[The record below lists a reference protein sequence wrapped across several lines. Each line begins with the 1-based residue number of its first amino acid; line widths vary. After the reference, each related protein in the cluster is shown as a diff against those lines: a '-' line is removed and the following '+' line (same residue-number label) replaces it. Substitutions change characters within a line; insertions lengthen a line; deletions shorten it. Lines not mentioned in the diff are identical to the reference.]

1 MISRES
7 LSAYI
12 KSRKKPVSFR
22 VMSKE
27 FCTTKK
33 ESNSLKKMLRQM
45 VRDGD
50 IAITPGGLYDKKH
63 ESAIAT
69 GYFEANREGYGFV
82 VLETPGERDV
92 FIPQRKTMGAMDADR
107 VIAVIENP
115 VRRDGRIVK
124 ILQRAHAN
132 VVGRLICTN
141 GRYYVQPKK
150 RSIPFTID
158 IPKLKKDKAKEGD
171 TVIVEIKQYD
181 SDDAPAVGKILKVLE
196 VADAPVSEIDSI
208 VEEFG
213 LPKRFSTTVSEEA
226 RQLPHH
232 ITPDIIAQRHDLRAL
247 NTVTIDGEKAKDF
260 DDAISIVKTPEGYR
274 LYVHIADVSHFVPW
288 ESNIDVEARQ
298 RGTSVYLPDRVIPML
313 PKRLSEELCSLRPN
327 RDRLAFTVE
336 MAFTAEGQRT
346 GVSCYTSVINSNE
359 RMTYTDVSRMLN
371 DGDKALR
378 QRYSY
383 LLGDFELMEGLC
395 AALRQR
401 RMKRGSLDFDLPE
414 PEVIIDI
421 LGNLEGIVSVR
432 RNPAHMLI
440 EEFMIAANEA
450 VAKRIADAG
459 VPSLYRIHE
468 EPDQRKMIDII
479 KVARH
484 LINVGRQRLSPR
496 DMPRLIDKAR
506 GGPYEELINY
516 LVLRS
521 LKQARYSVTNV
532 GHFGLASECY
542 THFTSPIRR
551 YPDLVVHRVLRD
563 VLANKRLSDKKLK
576 AFEAALGDI
585 AFHSSARERIADDV
599 ERETLKALRAWLM
612 KGMVGKTL
620 EGSIVGIN
628 AGGLKVRLKDYFV
641 DGFLDISAMVGDSY
655 VYDEADLSIKG
666 IRTKKR
672 FFIGDKLSVR
682 ISGVDMQEREVFF
695 AM

>member
-1 MISRES
+1 M
-7 LSAYI
+7 
-12 KSRKKPVSFR
+12 
-22 VMSKE
+22 
-27 FCTTKK
+27 
-33 ESNSLKKMLRQM
+33 
-45 VRDGD
+45 
-50 IAITPGGLYDKKH
+50 
-63 ESAIAT
+63 
-69 GYFEANREGYGFV
+69 
-82 VLETPGERDV
+82 
-92 FIPQRKTMGAMDADR
+92 
-107 VIAVIENP
+107 
-115 VRRDGRIVK
+115 
-124 ILQRAHAN
+124 QRAHAN
-132 VVGRLICTN
+132 VVGRVMCNN
-141 GRYYVQPKK
+141 GKFYVQPKK

-158 IPKLKKDKAKEGD
+158 IPRLKKDKVKEGD

-196 VADAPVSEIDSI
+196 AADAPLSEIDSI

-213 LPKRFSTTVSEEA
+213 LPKRFSATVSEEA
-226 RQLPHH
+226 RKLPQN
-232 ITPDIIAQRHDLRAL
+232 ITRDIIAQRRDLRSMH
-247 NTVTIDGEKAKDF
+247 TVTIDGEKAKDF
-260 DDAISIVKTPEGYR
+260 DDAISITKTPDGYR
-274 LYVHIADVSHFVPW
+274 LYVHIADVAHFVPW
-288 ESNIDVEARQ
+288 DSNIDVEARQ
-298 RGTSVYLPDRVIPML
+298 RGTSVYLPDRVVPML

-336 MAFTAEGQRT
+336 MAFTADGQRA

-378 QRYSY
+378 QRYDY
-383 LLGDFELMEGLC
+383 LLGEFELMEELC

-401 RMKRGSLDFDLPE
+401 RMSRGSLDFDLPE
-414 PEVIIDI
+414 PEVIIDL
-421 LGNLEGIVSVR
+421 LGNLEGIVSIR

-450 VAKRIADAG
+450 VAKRISDAAA
-459 VPSLYRIHE
+459 PSLYRIHE
-468 EPDQRKMIDII
+468 EPDDRKMIDIV

-484 LINVGRQRLSPR
+484 LINVGKQRLRPR

-506 GGPYEELINY
+506 GGPFEELINY

-551 YPDLVVHRVLRD
+551 YPDLVVHRVLRE

-576 AFEAALGDI
+576 TFEATLADI

-612 KGMVGKTL
+612 KDMVGKTL
-620 EGSIVGIN
+620 EGRIVGVN

-641 DGFLDISAMVGDSY
+641 DGFLDISAMIGDSY
-655 VYDEADLSIKG
+655 VYDEDDLSIKG
-666 IRTKKR
+666 ARTKKR
-672 FFIGDKLSVR
+672 FFIGDELSVR

>member
-33 ESNSLKKMLRQM
+33 ESSSLKKMLRQM

-50 IAITPGGLYDKKH
+50 IAVTPGGLYDKKH

-115 VRRDGRIVK
+115 LRRDGRIVK

-132 VVGRLICTN
+132 VVGRLMCN
-141 GRYYVQPKK
+141 KGRYYVQPKK

-158 IPKLKKDKAKEGD
+158 IPKLKKDKVKEGD

-213 LPKRFSTTVSEEA
+213 LPKRFAATVSEEA

-232 ITPDIIAQRHDLRAL
+232 ITPDIIAQRHDLRIL

-260 DDAISIVKTPEGYR
+260 DDAISIVKTPDGYR

-288 ESNIDVEARQ
+288 ESNIDVEARR

-313 PKRLSEELCSLRPN
+313 PKRLSEELCSLRPK

-336 MAFTAEGQRT
+336 MAFTAEGQCT

-383 LLGDFELMEGLC
+383 LLGDFELMEELC
-395 AALRQR
+395 AALRRR

-450 VAKRIADAG
+450 VARRIADAG

-484 LINVGRQRLSPR
+484 LISVGKQRLSPR
-496 DMPRLIDKAR
+496 DMPRLIGKAC

-563 VLANKRLSDKKLK
+563 VIANKRLSDKKLK

-620 EGSIVGIN
+620 EGSIVGVN
-628 AGGLKVRLKDYFV
+628 AGGLKVRLNDYFV
-641 DGFLDISAMVGDSY
+641 DGFLDISAMIGDSY

-672 FFIGDKLSVR
+672 FFFGGKLSVR